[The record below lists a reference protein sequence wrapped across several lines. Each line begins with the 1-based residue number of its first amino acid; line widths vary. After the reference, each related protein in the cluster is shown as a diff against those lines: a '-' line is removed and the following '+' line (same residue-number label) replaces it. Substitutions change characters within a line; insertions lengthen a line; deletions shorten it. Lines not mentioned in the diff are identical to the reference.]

1 MSRIDEL
8 KNDVRRHPD
17 WAAHKLLKH
26 EQQNA
31 ELVEIIE
38 DAISY
43 LHSNE
48 GSETAQTI
56 DLRERLCHAMQ
67 MGMRILEKV
76 KGERD
81 E

>member
-31 ELVEIIE
+31 ELSELLAHAVSVA
-38 DAISY
+38 DAIDTGEPPPDDDDFVRWLKNSKA
-43 LHSNE
+43 LLARPKSTE
-48 GSETAQTI
+48 
-56 DLRERLCHAMQ
+56 
-67 MGMRILEKV
+67 
-76 KGERD
+76 GERD